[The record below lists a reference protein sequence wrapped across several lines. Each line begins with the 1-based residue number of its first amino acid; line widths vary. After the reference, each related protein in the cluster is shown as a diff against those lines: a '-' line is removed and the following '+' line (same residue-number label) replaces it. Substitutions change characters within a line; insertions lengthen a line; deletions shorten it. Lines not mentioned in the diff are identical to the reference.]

1 MEVTSCPAGMSPDLS
16 GGQSTSSSRG
26 KRESSCPESKCL
38 LLSVS
43 SAKLSTEIKVITLS
57 HLGTT
62 LFKLLKK
69 YTPEDDKQK
78 AERLKQAA
86 ENKQQGTA
94 QDSKKP
100 TVLKFGLQHVTKL
113 VEEKKAKLV
122 VIATDVDPI
131 ELVIWLPTLCRKMDV
146 PYTFVKSKAALGTL
160 VNQKTATC
168 VALVDFKKDVISYL
182 NSGCL

>member
-1 MEVTSCPAGMSPDLS
+1 MS
-16 GGQSTSSSRG
+16 GGQSTWFSKG
-26 KRESSCPESKCL
+26 KRESSCPESKYL

-43 SAKLSTEIKVITLS
+43 SVRLSTRIKVIRLCD
-57 HLGTT
+57 LGTT

-69 YTPEDDKQK
+69 YSPEDDKQK
-78 AERLKQAA
+78 AERLKQEAQ
-86 ENKQQGTA
+86 NKQQGAA

-113 VEEKKAKLV
+113 VEERKAKLV

-160 VNQKTATC
+160 VHQKTATC
-168 VALVDFKKDVISYL
+168 VALTDVKKDVIS
-182 NSGCL
+182 